1 MPRQSLG
8 STGIPTVQPAVAI
21 AIKSSRMQQRF
32 GTLFQVTSR
41 LPALPADLAHR
52 ILDAAARL
60 GPKIA
65 RDGWIDKRRAMRS
78 VSSPLWASFQSE
90 ITN

>member
-1 MPRQSLG
+1 
-8 STGIPTVQPAVAI
+8 
-21 AIKSSRMQQRF
+21 MQQRF

-41 LPALPADLAHR
+41 MPAVAADLAHG
-52 ILDAAARL
+52 ILDACARL